1 MSPSI
6 LVDDADPARFYTV
19 GFHWSTTTNSDSFFN
34 RTVTVC
40 HTEYRNTSTVP
51 KLEFNFYGSD
61 LHFYG
66 PPVTNDI
73 FVNYTIDKSSV
84 RPANLNKNANSALK
98 TGVNIWNLSG
108 LDQQYHS
115 VDIFPVNGLFSFDY
129 FTYTPNRLSPLVGR
143 NLLLDDNDPLLQY
156 SSEWTKTNAD
166 TLQGAVVAHQNT
178 LSGTNRTG
186 STLKFNFVG
195 AAVSV
200 YGALNQQAGRLSAS
214 FSVDNG
220 TPTSFSPFDGTQTP
234 NPSSWKPNERF
245 FHQDLTPG
253 NHTLLVTLQD
263 ASGSQMLWLDSVVY
277 EGSSGTKLNSTTT
290 STGGGTTTTGTS
302 SSSSKPFNSA
312 TIGGI
317 IAAVVVLA
325 VMGFCFRFWR
335 RFARN
340 FHSTG
345 GDSHQYGNT
354 TFVPPRAPTPQ
365 LAPVIYMVSSPRHPA
380 PAPPPPPPMP
390 HNPWSYEQQVYP
402 AMPVSHP
409 SGQPHISRQEPTF
422 WQPSSTTPR
431 QPDISPPVNSPAPH
445 SQDLDGNLNN
455 SAPRRS
461 QDAGPA
467 DLPPAY
473 EPRLYIP

>member
-6 LVDDADPARFYTV
+6 LVDDADPARFSTV
-19 GFHWSTTTNSDSFFN
+19 GFQWSTTTNSDSFFN

-51 KLEFNFYGSD
+51 KLGFNFYGSD

-73 FVNYTIDKSSV
+73 FVNYTIDRSSV

-98 TGVNIWNLSG
+98 VPRHTGVNIWNLTG
-108 LDQQYHS
+108 LDQQYHR

-129 FTYTPNRLSPLVGR
+129 FTYTPNRLSNLVGH
-143 NLLLDDNDPLLQY
+143 NLLLDDNDSLLQY

-166 TLQGAVVAHQNT
+166 SLQGAVVAHQNT
-178 LSGTNRTG
+178 LSGTNKTG
-186 STLKFNFVG
+186 STMRFNFVG

-200 YGALNQQAGRLSAS
+200 YGALNQQEGRLSVS

-220 TPTSFSPFDGTQTP
+220 TATSFRPFDGTQTP
-234 NPSSWKPNERF
+234 NSSLWKPNERF
-245 FHQDLTPG
+245 FHQDLAPG

-263 ASGSQMLWLDSVVY
+263 MLWLDSVVY

-290 STGGGTTTTGTS
+290 STGGGTTPTTTS
-302 SSSSKPFNSA
+302 SSSNKPFNSA

-325 VMGFCFRFWR
+325 VIGFCFRCWR

-340 FHSTG
+340 YSKE
-345 GDSHQYGNT
+345 DESSQYGNT

-365 LAPVIYMVSSPRHPA
+365 LGPVIYLVSSPHSPA

-390 HNPWSYEQQVYP
+390 YNPWSFEQQVYP
-402 AMPVSHP
+402 AMPVPHP
-409 SGQPHISRQEPTF
+409 PSQPHISREEPTF

-431 QPDISPPVNSPAPH
+431 QPQIPTPVNPPASH
-445 SQDLDGNLNN
+445 TQDLDDNLNP
-455 SAPRRS
+455 APRRS

-473 EPRLYIP
+473 EPRLYIS